1 MKSLLFIGLVCLS
14 ACGID
19 RSPMAAQQRD
29 AGDVGAAGG
38 GGSDVSLL
46 GPKGAHDVL
55 LDAGVPDGSAADAQG
70 TLDADAGALGVD
82 ASMAAAGHGGAGG
95 AGGSGGA
102 GSADAGPLNVCGG
115 TGTIVCSDGAD
126 PRYCSY
132 HLGEMC
138 AGPDLGGNIKCGTPC
153 NIVVPGASTKYECS
167 PTDHNSIICPACKC
181 P

>member
-1 MKSLLFIGLVCLS
+1 MKSFLFIGLVFLA

-19 RSPMAAQQRD
+19 RRPTAAQQRD
-29 AGDVGAAGG
+29 GGDVGAAGG
-38 GGSDVSLL
+38 GSSDVSLL

-55 LDAGVPDGSAADAQG
+55 PDAGALDGSAADAQG
-70 TLDADAGALGVD
+70 TLDADAGALDVD
-82 ASMAAAGHGGAGG
+82 ASVAAAGHGGAGG

-115 TGTIVCSDGAD
+115 TGAIVCGDGAD

-132 HLGEMC
+132 HLGQLC
-138 AGPDLGGNIKCGTPC
+138 AGVDGSYVKCGTPC

-167 PTDHNSIICPACKC
+167 PTDHNSIVCPACKC